1 MKLTDIQVK
10 TKISISITTPQR
22 SFDLESEIEE
32 LSDYER
38 KILDKTIKQKGM
50 FYTIIASVK
59 EGDKVVGFPTG
70 AGYSYAVSCS
80 IGDKYYSWEPVL
92 IKPVSEF
99 GIDKLVH
106 VVYIDSENTNFKL
119 TGKVVSIT
127 ELSPKKYLVGCKFL
141 NKSAAVDKYV
151 SQKQIERARDR
162 RK

>member
-1 MKLTDIQVK
+1 MNIALHK
-10 TKISISITTPQR
+10 TNIVIY
-22 SFDLESEIEE
+22 SF
-32 LSDYER
+32 
-38 KILDKTIKQKGM
+38 
-50 FYTIIASVK
+50 SVK

-92 IKPVSEF
+92 IKPVKRPIRGILKDLSSTGMGVIVADVSEF

-127 ELSPKKYLVGCKFL
+127 ELSPKKYLVGFKFL